1 MNGSVSGS
9 IELEADCFARD
20 RILKPSLFSLQNRM
34 FSLPIR
40 GSSPWR
46 GTKQYKN
53 LRERLALTGWPFSV
67 WSLPSYTM
75 IEARLS

>member
-34 FSLPIR
+34 FSLTIR

-46 GTKQYKN
+46 GTG
-53 LRERLALTGWPFSV
+53 RESANDAGSRLFCWAEFRAGNGP
-67 WSLPSYTM
+67 
-75 IEARLS
+75 